1 MQIPNLCELV
11 SYKMLTKFLEGRC
24 VQTEVKLVD
33 FISSSED
40 QIYLRLRGELF
51 NPTPLLNKT
60 LKVTLE
66 VCGVY
71 FLI

>member
-40 QIYLRLRGELF
+40 QIYLRLGGELF
-51 NPTPLLNKT
+51 NSNS
-60 LKVTLE
+60 TLE
-66 VCGVY
+66 QDT
-71 FLI
+71 